1 MSQPRSPATVTNR
14 SRVCANACGGKGR
27 HQPTE
32 CRVCR
37 RPEHL
42 LSVAA
47 DNRQPQPKGN
57 QPWTAMRTRRSTS
70 SPSRRP
76 PSCCAFPSRP
86 VTLACHWCYAP
97 IEVKPLGRL
106 PRWCSAQCRHL
117 AWEQARA
124 AASALRGAVRGAGG
138 PRRTRGRGRDPAP
151 GAGVGTDPAYPGASD
166 GQRPGLRP
174 RPARTHRRLPRLR
187 RCAAAPQ
194 PPRRP
199 PPLAERSPSS
209 DSGAGRSESTPSA
222 VPNQRGVRM

>member
-14 SRVCANACGGKGR
+14 SGVRASACGGKGR
-27 HQPTE
+27 HQPPTE
-32 CRVCR
+32 CRACR

-76 PSCCAFPSRP
+76 PSCCAFRSRP
-86 VTLACHWCYAP
+86 VTLACYWCYAP

-124 AASALRGAVRGAGG
+124 AASGRSAVLFVEQVVSVEREVEVE
-138 PRRTRGRGRDPAP
+138 T
-151 GAGVGTDPAYPGASD
+151 
-166 GQRPGLRP
+166 
-174 RPARTHRRLPRLR
+174 LPRG
-187 RCAAAPQ
+187 P
-194 PPRRP
+194 
-199 PPLAERSPSS
+199 
-209 DSGAGRSESTPSA
+209 G
-222 VPNQRGVRM
+222 

>member
-14 SRVCANACGGKGR
+14 SRVCASVCGGKGR
-27 HQPTE
+27 HQPPTE

-76 PSCCAFPSRP
+76 PRCCAFRSRP

-124 AASALRGAVRGAGG
+124 AASGRTAELFVEQVVRVEREVEVETLPRGPGWAPALHTLAHQVDTGRVYDRDLPALTDAYLAFGDALR
-138 PRRTRGRGRDPAP
+138 RRSHP
-151 GAGVGTDPAYPGASD
+151 
-166 GQRPGLRP
+166 
-174 RPARTHRRLPRLR
+174 
-187 RCAAAPQ
+187 AAPH
-194 PPRRP
+194 R
-199 PPLAERSPSS
+199 
-209 DSGAGRSESTPSA
+209 
-222 VPNQRGVRM
+222 